1 MNSSKIIILED
12 LPVEMLM
19 EIFIYFTADQ
29 IYFSFSQLNNSFN
42 LIIKS
47 LPKLILVIH
56 GHFDPSVLSF
66 FNSFNKIL
74 YKFCGSRMCCGRCQ
88 SHSINGGNRLYEI
101 YPEIDHGWYPKFHE
115 DRFPYYPSK
124 IDNIIHP
131 ENYSRLQSLVLPN
144 ASSKLTQLIFH
155 GEFSRLKICHLG
167 KCGSIILPCSM
178 TIQLQNLRQLT
189 IRGQQGHV
197 LEKILLACPCL
208 VYLDFSCRSCVPA
221 FHFIN
226 HCFPSMKYLRLGR
239 LKNFFF
245 HNGQFISLLSLF
257 PNLLQFHLIVDQCA
271 YDVETINIHE
281 IANYL
286 HHKCALLK
294 ILALRID
301 MRGHMLRDSSIGSL
315 KEITKMHSLFN
326 YVEKWDPR
334 LAISSHEVYYQY
346 GQCAVTA
353 KYSKKN
359 MKLTHRIM
367 DMLDGLSIVY
377 WPDCQSLLNVLRNET
392 YNIWDQDVDLS
403 IEWPFKSNH
412 IHSKLNNLQLF
423 IETFQSNDFNVE
435 YYPDRKL
442 FSLSSVNEKSARQPH
457 VDIWLWKR
465 YDEHEIKPVLQLFD
479 SSLKYQSRLMSD
491 IYPLKSVTW
500 LGRNVKIPRQSHKIA
515 YKEYGISYMK
525 PIFIRNNCRHNL
537 IDGRWFYNR

>member
-1 MNSSKIIILED
+1 MNSLRIITLED

-19 EIFIYFTADQ
+19 EIFSYFTADQ
-29 IYFSFSQLNNSFN
+29 IYFSFSQLNNYFN
-42 LIIKS
+42 FIIKS
-47 LPKLILVIH
+47 LPKLKLVIH
-56 GHFDPSVLSF
+56 EHLDPSILSF
-66 FNSFNKIL
+66 FNSFNKIIF
-74 YKFCGSRMCCGRCQ
+74 KFSGLHIFCCRCQ
-88 SHSINGGNRLYEI
+88 SHPINA
-101 YPEIDHGWYPKFHE
+101 
-115 DRFPYYPSK
+115 
-124 IDNIIHP
+124 
-131 ENYSRLQSLVLPN
+131 VLPT
-144 ASSKLTQLIFH
+144 ASSKLIQLIFH
-155 GEFSRLKICHLG
+155 GEFPRLKVCHLG
-167 KCGSIILPCSM
+167 RCEPIILPRSM

-189 IRGQQGHV
+189 IRKQQGHV
-197 LEKILLACPCL
+197 LEKILLVCPCL
-208 VYLDFSCRSCVPA
+208 EYLDFSCRSCVPA
-221 FHFIN
+221 FRFIN

-245 HNGQFISLLSLF
+245 HNGQFIFLLSLF

-271 YDVETINIHE
+271 YDVETIKIQE

-286 HHKCALLK
+286 HRQCPL
-294 ILALRID
+294 LRILVLCI
-301 MRGHMLRDSSIGSL
+301 HMEEHLRRAFYIVLIVSIFFIL
-315 KEITKMHSLFN
+315 
-326 YVEKWDPR
+326 
-334 LAISSHEVYYQY
+334 EVYYQY

-423 IETFQSNDFNVE
+423 IETFQNNDFNVE

-442 FSLSSVNEKSARQPH
+442 FSLSSVSEKSARQPH

-479 SSLKYQSRLMSD
+479 SSLKYQSRLISD

-515 YKEYGISYMK
+515 YKEYGTSYMK
-525 PIFIRNNCRHNL
+525 PIFIRNNCLHNL
-537 IDGRWFYNR
+537 IDGRWFYNT